1 MDQRQY
7 PSLLLEKAV
16 QELSKLPGIGQKTAF
31 RLLMHMLRSNKESMI
46 LLADSLN
53 DLAHNVQYCE
63 RCFSISDGNLCEIC
77 SNHHRDQT
85 TICIVEDVNDLMA
98 IEKTHQ
104 YNGLYHVLGGLISPL
119 DGISPAQL
127 TIDSLEKRLENE
139 SISELIF
146 AFSATVEGDT
156 TAYYLFKKF
165 SKWPIQI
172 TTIAKGVAV
181 GNELEYTDEIT
192 LARSIKHRLAFDGI
206 TK

>member
-1 MDQRQY
+1 MNQRQY

-16 QELSKLPGIGQKTAF
+16 QEFSKLPGIGQKTAF
-31 RLLMHMLRSNKESMI
+31 RLLMHMLRSNKESII

-53 DLAHNVQYCE
+53 DLANNVQYCK
-63 RCFSISDGNLCEIC
+63 RCFSISDSNLCEIC
-77 SNHHRDQT
+77 SNHYRDQT

-104 YNGLYHVLGGLISPL
+104 YNGLYHVLGGLISPV

-127 TIDSLEKRLENE
+127 TIDSLEKRLEDE
-139 SISELIF
+139 TISELIF
-146 AFSATVEGDT
+146 ALSATVEGDT
-156 TAYYLFKKF
+156 TAHYLYKKL